1 MFDDKSPLSSS
12 SAGAFNRTLI
22 TVPAELTESL
32 VSPVLHDNPNLCSEN
47 AMIPL
52 VNTRMSLEFTERLV
66 HETTPG
72 AAEVD
77 VGLGADRHDRLKGR
91 TGKNPKAAAVANP
104 GGLLALAGTE
114 VIPYGRQNV
123 DQADIDAV
131 VEVLRSD
138 WLTQGPVLERF
149 EQAVAE
155 RCQATFAVAVSN
167 ATAGLH
173 LACLAAG
180 LGAGDWLWT
189 SPNSFVASA
198 NCARYCGA
206 EVDFVDIDVL
216 TWNIDVRALATKL
229 EQAEAADR
237 LPKVLVAVAFSGQ
250 SCDMAEIARLAR
262 KYGFRVIED
271 AAHAFGASYA
281 GEPVGS
287 GRYADMTVFSFHPVK
302 IITSGEGGMVLC
314 NDPALARQLR
324 SLRSHGITRN
334 PEEMTEPAHGNWYYQ
349 QVDLG
354 FNYRMCD
361 VQAALG
367 LSQLRRLDEF
377 LERRRFLAARYQRL
391 LADLPLQLPV
401 AQAKAE
407 SAWHLYV
414 VRLQGR
420 LEGSHRAVFD
430 GMRAAGIQVNLHY
443 IPIHLQPYYQ
453 ALGFA
458 PGDFPEAERY
468 YRQAITLP
476 LFPQL
481 SEAQQDRVVD
491 TLRALLVAEADR
503 A

>member
-1 MFDDKSPLSSS
+1 MFEDKSLSTSGGIGS
-12 SAGAFNRTLI
+12 F
-22 TVPAELTESL
+22 
-32 VSPVLHDNPNLCSEN
+32 
-47 AMIPL
+47 
-52 VNTRMSLEFTERLV
+52 
-66 HETTPG
+66 
-72 AAEVD
+72 
-77 VGLGADRHDRLKGR
+77 GR
-91 TGKNPKAAAVANP
+91 TFANGPVERADNLAVQLPSEDMNIRSETPMPSVADPRLLADFAETAAREPVTFIESRRGPRKLKDDPSAEAAQAAA
-104 GGLLALAGTE
+104 
-114 VIPYGRQNV
+114 IPYGRQSV
-123 DQADIDAV
+123 DQVDIDAV

-138 WLTQGPVLERF
+138 WLTQGPTLERF

-155 RCQATFAVAVSN
+155 RCQASHAVAVSN

-206 EVDFVDIDVL
+206 EVDFVDIDPL
-216 TWNIDVRALATKL
+216 TWNLDVSALALKL
-229 EQAEAADR
+229 EQARAAGR

-250 SCDMAEIARLAR
+250 SCDMQAISRLAR
-262 KYGFRVIED
+262 EYGFCVIED

-281 GEPVGS
+281 GEPVGCGS
-287 GRYADMTVFSFHPVK
+287 HADMTVFSFHPVK

-314 NDPALARQLR
+314 RDPGLARHLR
-324 SLRSHGITRN
+324 ALRSHGITRD
-334 PEEMTEPAHGNWYYQ
+334 PAGMTEPTHGGWYYQ
-349 QVDLG
+349 QTELG

-377 LERRRFLAARYQRL
+377 LDRRRALAARYQRL
-391 LADLPLQLPV
+391 LADLPLQLPANQ
-401 AQAKAE
+401 AQAE

-414 VRLQGR
+414 VRLPAA
-420 LEGSHRAVFD
+420 LESSHRAVFE
-430 GMRAAGIQVNLHY
+430 GMRAAGIMVNLHY
-443 IPIHLQPYYQ
+443 IPIHLQPYYR

-476 LFPQL
+476 LYPDL
-481 SEAQQDRVVD
+481 SDAQQDRVVQ
-491 TLRALLVAEADR
+491 TLRGLLAAAECR
-503 A
+503 Q